1 MNSDSMNGWR
11 MRRGA
16 LDMSDIWS
24 YRTVVRTAGS
34 GLVGYRVE
42 ATDGGIGKID
52 EASTEAGSAFV
63 VVDTGPWIFG
73 KKRMIPAR
81 VIERIDDAEERVYV
95 RMTKD
100 QIKDAPDFDESH
112 RSRPADYDTY
122 YSRYDW

>member
-1 MNSDSMNGWR
+1 
-11 MRRGA
+11 
-16 LDMSDIWS
+16 MSDIWS
-24 YRTVVRTAGS
+24 YRTDVATSGS

-52 EASTEAGSAFV
+52 ESSTEAGSAFI

-81 VIERIDDAEERVYV
+81 VIERIDAAEERVYV